1 LHGSSNSQA
10 PVGFDAP
17 ATATGIRTR
26 SKVRAAISSLR
37 IHQWA
42 KNLLLFAPLVLDHRL
57 GSAGPAW
64 MALLGFATFSV
75 CASSLYIVN
84 DLLDREHD
92 RKHPVKKLRPFA
104 SGELGLAE
112 GVVLALL
119 LGFAAF
125 GVSAFLAPWKF
136 TAELA
141 LYAIATLAYSLYFKR
156 KLALDVLF
164 LAGFYSIRILAG
176 GVITGVEVTSW
187 LIAFSACFFLS
198 LALMKR
204 VLEIDPAS
212 LAQEPLEGRGYRR
225 TDLGV
230 VQSAGVATAF
240 LSIVVFSLYIAI
252 GSNAQLHYRH
262 PQRLWLM
269 APVLTYWFLRL
280 WILAG
285 RREVDGDPVLFA
297 VRDPVSWV
305 SGILGLGVVALS
317 A

>member
-1 LHGSSNSQA
+1 
-10 PVGFDAP
+10 
-17 ATATGIRTR
+17 
-26 SKVRAAISSLR
+26 
-37 IHQWA
+37 
-42 KNLLLFAPLVLDHRL
+42 
-57 GSAGPAW
+57 
-64 MALLGFATFSV
+64 MALLGFATFSL
-75 CASSLYIVN
+75 CASSLYVVN

-92 RKHPVKKLRPFA
+92 RKHPIKRHRPFA
-104 SGELGLAE
+104 SGELGLPQGA
-112 GVVLALL
+112 VWALL
-119 LGFAAF
+119 LG
-125 GVSAFLAPWKF
+125 SAGFVASALLAPWQF

-141 LYAIATLAYSLYFKR
+141 LYAVATLAYSLYFKR

-176 GVITGVEVTSW
+176 GAITGIEVTSW

-204 VLEIDPAS
+204 VLEIDPAG

-225 TDLGV
+225 TDLAV

-297 VRDPVSWV
+297 VRDPVSWI
-305 SGILGLGVVALS
+305 SGLLGLVVVACS

>member
-1 LHGSSNSQA
+1 
-10 PVGFDAP
+10 
-17 ATATGIRTR
+17 
-26 SKVRAAISSLR
+26 
-37 IHQWA
+37 
-42 KNLLLFAPLVLDHRL
+42 
-57 GSAGPAW
+57 
-64 MALLGFATFSV
+64 MALLGFATFSL

-92 RKHPVKKLRPFA
+92 RKHPVKRLRTFA
-104 SGELGLAE
+104 SGELGLPT

-125 GVSAFLAPWKF
+125 GASVLLAPWEF
-136 TAELA
+136 TGELA
-141 LYAIATLAYSLYFKR
+141 LYAVATFAYSLYFKR

-164 LAGFYSIRILAG
+164 LAGFYSVRILAG
-176 GVITGVEVTSW
+176 GAITGVEVTSW
-187 LIAFSACFFLS
+187 LIAFSTCFFLS

-204 VLEIDPAS
+204 VLEIDPSENHPEDS
-212 LAQEPLEGRGYRR
+212 LDGRGYQHG
-225 TDLGV
+225 DLDI

-297 VRDPVSWV
+297 VRDPVSWI
-305 SGILGLGVVALS
+305 SGLLGLGIVALS